1 MATDKLFKVFGVS
14 NLNGVYK
21 VRFANDMLR
30 SKVLTK
36 SGHTDIEL
44 VELSEAVTKYEGI
57 RMIATLPEFSN
68 AHAQSAIQEYLEE
81 KAPKSANVKAVVAAK
96 APKAKAP
103 AKTSKVTEDEDAP
116 F

>member
-68 AHAQSAIQEYLEE
+68 AHAQSAIQEYLDE

-96 APKAKAP
+96 APKAKAV
-103 AKTSKVTEDEDAP
+103 KVTEDENVP
-116 F
+116 FA

>member
-14 NLNGVYK
+14 NLAGVYK

-36 SGHTDIEL
+36 SGHSDIEL

-57 RMIATLPEFSN
+57 RMIATLPEFAN

-81 KAPKSANVKAVVAAK
+81 KAPKSANVKAIKAVTATK
-96 APKAKAP
+96 APKAVKA
-103 AKTSKVTEDEDAP
+103 TEDEDVP
-116 F
+116 FA